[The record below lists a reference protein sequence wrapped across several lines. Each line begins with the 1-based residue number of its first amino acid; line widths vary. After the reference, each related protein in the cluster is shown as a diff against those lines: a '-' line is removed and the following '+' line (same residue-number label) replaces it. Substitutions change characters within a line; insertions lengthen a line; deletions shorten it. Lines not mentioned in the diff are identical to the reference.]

1 MGVCISRA
9 TSLYASTRLGVCLA
23 TRSRHHSHSASSWG
37 REELLTKSVHGATT
51 ASSRGQRRWG
61 GRRRTGIGR
70 GYGLR
75 VVVPEGVP
83 DGRHDDQSDRGQ
95 GADDAGPEE
104 GRALARRPAPVTDG
118 LLPEEGRTAGHFGC
132 CGRRVRGHHMAAVQ
146 SCVEITY
153 SCSRFWGKEAVALC
167 LLSSRAVSLYSCY
180 SHRVKSERSGRLAKV
195 PLANRDYVRFW
206 RRKLPPLRMLHQDPC
221 RCWRTSLL

>member
-132 CGRRVRGHHMAAVQ
+132 CGRRVRGHQTWQLCKAVWKSPTRALDFGGRRLSHFACFLQEPCLCIAATP
-146 SCVEITY
+146 I
-153 SCSRFWGKEAVALC
+153 G
-167 LLSSRAVSLYSCY
+167 
-180 SHRVKSERSGRLAKV
+180 
-195 PLANRDYVRFW
+195 
-206 RRKLPPLRMLHQDPC
+206 
-221 RCWRTSLL
+221 